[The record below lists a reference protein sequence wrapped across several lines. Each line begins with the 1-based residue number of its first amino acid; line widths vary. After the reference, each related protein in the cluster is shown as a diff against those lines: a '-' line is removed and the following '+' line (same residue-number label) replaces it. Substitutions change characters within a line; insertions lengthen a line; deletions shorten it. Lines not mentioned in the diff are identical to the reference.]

1 MKLFNTLTNRKEEFV
16 PIKEGEVKMYVCGPT
31 VYNFIHLGNARPFTV
46 FDVLRRYFI
55 YKGNKVTYVQ
65 NFTDVD
71 DKIINRSHE
80 EGISPKEVADKYIAE
95 YVTDAHGLGITDA
108 DVHPRVSETIPEII
122 EFIQGLIDSGH
133 AYLSSDGSVYYRVNS
148 FKDYGKLSHQSID
161 DLMSGARVDVNESK
175 EDPLDFALWKAKK
188 EGEPYWESPWGDG
201 RPGWHIEC
209 SAMSKK
215 YLGETIDIH
224 SGGKDLVFPHHENE
238 IAQSEALSGKEF
250 AHYWLHNGYINVDN
264 VKMSKSL
271 GNFFTIRDISE
282 KFDLEVVRL
291 FILSVQYRSPINFSD
306 ESLRQQEAALERLY
320 NVRNN
325 LSYLLEGDRSASP
338 MTEEEKAWTG
348 ELNERLRLF
357 EEDME
362 DDINTAGALGE
373 MFEMARI
380 INSNASEASTK
391 EALSEAMRI
400 FMIPAGILGILT
412 KKKEEELL
420 DEDIQKLIDERTE
433 ARKRKDFARSDE
445 IRDLLK
451 AKGITLEDTRE
462 GVKWRRN

>member
-1 MKLFNTLTNRKEEFV
+1 MKLYNTLTGKKEEFV
-16 PIKEGEVKMYVCGPT
+16 PIREGEVKMYVCGPT

-80 EGISPKEVADKYIAE
+80 EGISPKEVADKYIGE
-95 YVTDAHGLGITDA
+95 YITDAHGLGITDA

-122 EFIQGLIDSGH
+122 DFISGLIEKGH
-133 AYLSSDGSVYYRVNS
+133 AYLSDDGSVYYRVNS
-148 FKDYGKLSHQSID
+148 FPGYGKLSHQSID
-161 DLMSGARVDVNESK
+161 DLMSGARVEVNETK

-215 YLGETIDIH
+215 FLGETIDIH
-224 SGGKDLVFPHHENE
+224 GGGKDLVFPHHENE
-238 IAQSEALSGKEF
+238 IAQSEALSGKPF
-250 AHYWLHNGYINVDN
+250 ARYWLHNGYINVDN

-325 LSYLLEGDRSASP
+325 LEYLLKGERSKED

-348 ELNERLRLF
+348 ELQVKLRNF
-357 EEDME
+357 EDAME

-380 INSNASEASTK
+380 INSNASETSTEAS
-391 EALSEAMRI
+391 LREAMRI

-412 KKKEEELL
+412 RKEDELL

-433 ARKRKDFARSDE
+433 ARKNRDFARSDE

-451 AKGITLEDTRE
+451 SKGITLEDTRE